1 MSVLRYGSVGQE
13 VSALQ
18 ANFNK
23 LGISKLAIGQDLSVD
38 GDFGSQTLAV
48 THAYQKANGLIDDGL
63 VGPNTQSK
71 ITAQLSGN
79 NTTVPPGFVY
89 GIDIYHG
96 DQISDINKFAASNF
110 AFVMHKATE
119 GNNYVDS
126 LFSLR
131 RKSVKAAGKTFGAYF
146 YIHPNET
153 AKSQADLFIKTL
165 GSVESDE
172 LPPAIDW
179 EEEDGTSNSHMND
192 VVAELVQRLR
202 DGLGRNPFI
211 YSSWGQLSG
220 YDPRPQ
226 LAAQP
231 LWDADIRQGQ
241 SQPRLPAPWNKY
253 AFWQYSFQASVPG
266 IGNPCDVNKFQ
277 GDMNT
282 LKQFIAASKV

>member
-1 MSVLRYGSVGQE
+1 MSVLRNGSVGPAVGQYQTDCNT
-13 VSALQ
+13 S
-18 ANFNK
+18 
-23 LGISKLAIGQDLSVD
+23 GISKLAIGHDLGVD
-38 GDFGSQTLAV
+38 EDFGPETLAV
-48 THAYQKANGLIDDGL
+48 THYLQKNNGLIDDGL
-63 VGPNTQSK
+63 VGPNTLGK
-71 ITAQLSGN
+71 LAELLGGH
-79 NTTVPPGFVY
+79 TTVPPGFVY

-96 DQISDINKFAASNF
+96 DTISDINKFAASNF
-110 AFVMHKATE
+110 SFVMHKTSE
-119 GNNYVDS
+119 GNDYVDR
-126 LFSLR
+126 LFSIR
-131 RKSVKAAGKTFGAYF
+131 RKSVKEAGKTFGAYL

-165 GSVESDE
+165 GAVESDE

-179 EEEDGTSNSHMND
+179 EEEDGQSTGHMND

-220 YDPRPQ
+220 YDPRPA

-241 SQPRLPAPWNKY
+241 AQPRLPAPWNKY
-253 AFWQYSFQASVPG
+253 TIWQYSFQASVPG

-277 GDMNT
+277 GDLNT
-282 LKQFIAASKV
+282 LKQFIESSKV